1 VRQPRRARLSSF
13 PRFAWERVRVG
24 HRSGFSLIEVL
35 LALAILLMSIVAI
48 SQLVGI
54 GSDRALDARL
64 TMRATRLAES
74 KMTEIEVGAVSLD
87 TAGSGGQFPG
97 DDSAWSWS
105 CELQPFGP
113 PSHYSVVVKVTRDVR
128 GTPYEFSLARF
139 LVDPKVMGS
148 AAQAEVP
155 PDTSSDMTGTG
166 GASP

>member
-1 VRQPRRARLSSF
+1 MRRTRRA
-13 PRFAWERVRVG
+13 
-24 HRSGFSLIEVL
+24 GFSLIEVL
-35 LALAILLMSIVAI
+35 LALAILLMSLAAI
-48 SQLVGI
+48 AQLVGI

-87 TAGSGGQFPG
+87 TAGSGGQFEG

-113 PSHYSVVVKVTRDVR
+113 PNHYSVVVKVKRDVR
-128 GTPYEFSLARF
+128 GTTYEFSLARF

-166 GASP
+166 GTSP